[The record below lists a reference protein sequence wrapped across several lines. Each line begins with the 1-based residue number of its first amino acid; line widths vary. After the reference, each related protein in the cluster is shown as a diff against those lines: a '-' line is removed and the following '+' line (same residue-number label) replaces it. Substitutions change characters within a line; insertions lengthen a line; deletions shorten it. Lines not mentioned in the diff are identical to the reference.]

1 MSVKKGKGN
10 SIVFYIAVVI
20 AVINVI
26 AFVVEANWTAFL
38 FFVLATFATFKI
50 KPDKTFALITGII
63 VSNLYRATNG
73 LHEGLTSSKS
83 TQDLKDN
90 EEDTNVKSVSIADD
104 DFVDGII
111 VKNTPIKGAT
121 NGPTKAP
128 KPTLSKPKVKNNDD
142 LKLDNMLNSGAVEQ
156 MMDRQTQLMKN
167 LKQMQP
173 MIAQA
178 KNMLNALP
186 KGFVKQALQQFKLK
200 QK

>member
-20 AVINVI
+20 AVINLI

-83 TQDLKDN
+83 IQDLKGDEPDEKERN
-90 EEDTNVKSVSIADD
+90 MSIADD
-104 DFVDGII
+104 NITDGID
-111 VKNTPIKGAT
+111 VKKA
-121 NGPTKAP
+121 TKAP
-128 KPTLSKPKVKNNDD
+128 TKTPKPTMSKVKSTNKSNDD
-142 LKLDNMLNSGAVEQ
+142 LNLDSMLNSGAVEQ
-156 MMDRQTQLMKN
+156 MMDRQSQLMKN

>member
-1 MSVKKGKGN
+1 MSVKKEKGN

-20 AVINVI
+20 AVINLI

-83 TQDLKDN
+83 IQDLKGDEPDEKKGN
-90 EEDTNVKSVSIADD
+90 MSIADD
-104 DFVDGII
+104 SITDAID
-111 VKNTPIKGAT
+111 VKNA
-121 NGPTKAP
+121 TKAP
-128 KPTLSKPKVKNNDD
+128 TKTPKPMMSKVKSTNKSNDD
-142 LKLDNMLNSGAVEQ
+142 LNLDSMLNSGDVEQ
-156 MMDRQTQLMKN
+156 MMDRQSQLMKN